1 LASCCW
7 RLGADFNLSSS
18 KNWLRAAGLSD
29 SPVDEVYIASLYWAV
44 VTCCTV
50 GYGDITPTN
59 GYELAWGMVII
70 VVGVAVF
77 SFVLGDLASQFSELT
92 KSSKAN
98 EDRIRQI

>member
-1 LASCCW
+1 
-7 RLGADFNLSSS
+7 
-18 KNWLRAAGLSD
+18 
-29 SPVDEVYIASLYWAV
+29 
-44 VTCCTV
+44 
-50 GYGDITPTN
+50 
-59 GYELAWGMVII
+59 MVII